1 MIFLNEDTLAIKNAK
16 NKKLISLNAEIR
28 TKEREEAKENQK
40 KREEKRDQ
48 LNAEITN
55 SNQEELI
62 SKDIHLD
69 EAAAIATDFI
79 IIGASAAQKNQQVN
93 IYNNSKINQT
103 YN

>member
-1 MIFLNEDTLAIKNAK
+1 LAIKDAK

-28 TKEREEAKENQK
+28 TKEREEAKEDQK

-62 SKDIHLD
+62 SRDIHLD

-79 IIGASAAQKNQQVN
+79 IIGTSAAQKNQQVN
-93 IYNNSKINQT
+93 IYKNSKINQT

>member
-1 MIFLNEDTLAIKNAK
+1 MAIKDAK

-28 TKEREEAKENQK
+28 TKEREEAKEDQK

>member
-1 MIFLNEDTLAIKNAK
+1 LAIKNAK

-79 IIGASAAQKNQQVN
+79 IIGASTAQKNQQVN